1 MENKRPVDRRFFLK
15 SAVAGAAA
23 LAVQAAPMKAQQAPA
38 AAAGGPRKLV
48 VVGAGIAGLSAALT
62 AREAGA
68 SVVVLERAPK
78 EERGG
83 NTRFSNGAIR
93 AVSDPGTRGL
103 TREQFLGDLEKVT
116 QGRTDKALAG
126 LVADKSTE
134 TLKWLRG
141 FGVVPYNASA
151 NTWNQGA
158 AISDV
163 LFAAAE
169 KHGIEIQYGSRA
181 LSLLENETGIHGVR
195 IAQGRRRVDIAADA
209 VVLAAGGFEAN
220 PQWRAAYL
228 GPGWDLAKVRGSRFN
243 TGDGLRMALDVGA
256 MPYGHWSGCHT
267 TNWDMNAPDQNDL
280 HLTTVFKRDS
290 FNYGIIVNQRGE
302 RFLDEGEDLSGLI
315 YAKLGAIIM
324 AQPGRVAWQ
333 IYDSKSIPLLPP
345 EYHAKESTRVTA
357 NTLPELVRKLDGIDQ
372 ERFLATV
379 AGYNASIRKDV
390 PFNKAV
396 KDGRSTMGLAV
407 EKSNWATTIDTPPFE
422 AYGVTTGI
430 TFTFG
435 GVKVDLNARV
445 LDVDGQ
451 VIPGL
456 YAAGE
461 MIGGLFYFNYPGGSG
476 LSSSSVMGR
485 IAGATAARSV

>member
-1 MENKRPVDRRFFLK
+1 MEKNRPVDRRFFLK
-15 SAVAGAAA
+15 SAAIGAAA
-23 LAVQAAPMKAQQAPA
+23 LAAQAPEMRAQQSPA
-38 AAAGGPRKLV
+38 SAQGPRRLV

-83 NTRFSNGAIR
+83 NTRFSNGAYR
-93 AVSDPGTRGL
+93 AVADPGTRGL
-103 TREQFLGDLEKVT
+103 TREQYLADLEKVT
-116 QGRTDKALAG
+116 QGRTDKALAS
-126 LVADKSTE
+126 LVVDKSTE

-169 KHGIEIQYGSRA
+169 KHGVDIRYGSRA
-181 LSLLENETGIHGVR
+181 VSLVEDEAGIHGVR
-195 IAQGRRRVDIAADA
+195 VTQGRRRVDIAGDA

-243 TGDGLRMALDVGA
+243 TGDGLRMALDAGA

-280 HLTTVFKRDS
+280 ALTTVFKRDS

-315 YAKLGAIIM
+315 YAKLGAIVM
-324 AQPGRVAWQ
+324 AQPGRIAWQ
-333 IYDSKSIPLLPP
+333 IYDSKTIPLLPA

-357 NTLPELVRKLDGIDQ
+357 ATLTELVKQLDGINQ

-379 AGYNASIRKDV
+379 AEYNRSIRKDV

-396 KDGRSTMGLAV
+396 KDGRGTTGLAV
-407 EKSNWATTIDTPPFE
+407 EKSNWATTIEDPPFE
-422 AYGVTTGI
+422 AYGVTTGV

-435 GVKVDLNARV
+435 GVRVDLNARV
-445 LDVDGQ
+445 LDVDGKM
-451 VIPGL
+451 IPGL
-456 YAAGE
+456 YA
-461 MIGGLFYFNYPGGSG
+461 
-476 LSSSSVMGR
+476 
-485 IAGATAARSV
+485 